1 MTNGDPAE
9 DAAQIGPGVPVVE
22 LCRLPV
28 LVGPRTGETFE
39 AGCVT
44 AWAYPVGVSDKL
56 VPVPTKLI
64 GCRSNGVEFPGR
76 RLSG

>member
-28 LVGPRTGETFE
+28 LVGPERGETFE

-56 VPVPTKLI
+56 VPVPT
-64 GCRSNGVEFPGR
+64 
-76 RLSG
+76 